1 MLPLPESG
9 KEEQV
14 KAKDER
20 SLKIIDQ
27 SVDNHMKTAESM
39 KPKYNYLNTGQ

>member
-1 MLPLPESG
+1 MTPQIKNVVVVPLPESG

-20 SLKIIDQ
+20 SLKIID
-27 SVDNHMKTAESM
+27 
-39 KPKYNYLNTGQ
+39 

>member
-1 MLPLPESG
+1 MTPQIKNIVVPLPESG

-27 SVDNHMKTAESM
+27 SVDKG
-39 KPKYNYLNTGQ
+39 NTT